1 MLTARTITPEHLK
14 SISEMNDRL
23 IGEVLDN
30 VARADKLF
38 REEVVALASDLT
50 LRGIL
55 REYAYREIPQ
65 GWFNPESLPEHA
77 SPNDELEELDFKIKN
92 RKRVIDEGLG
102 HLFGEAIRPL
112 QDTMPALYGELTA
125 MIREA
130 DAVFKSRRKDSWSEA
145 KLYSAALERNIRER
159 IEELTAPAPLF
170 IGNMW

>member
-1 MLTARTITPEHLK
+1 MLTARKITPERLK
-14 SISEMNDRL
+14 HISEMKYQL
-23 IGEVLDN
+23 IGDVLDN

-55 REYAYREIPQ
+55 RECAYREAQQ

-77 SPNDELEELDFKIKN
+77 SPNEALEELDFKIKN

-112 QDTMPALYGELTA
+112 QDTMPGLYGELNA
-125 MIREA
+125 MIREVEVA
-130 DAVFKSRRKDSWSEA
+130 FKSRRKDSWSEA
-145 KLYSAALERNIRER
+145 KLHSAALERNIRER
-159 IEELTAPAPLF
+159 LEPLTSQPRHL
-170 IGNMW
+170 

>member
-14 SISEMNDRL
+14 SVSEMNDRL

-55 REYAYREIPQ
+55 RERVYQEMSQ

-77 SPNDELEELDFKIKN
+77 SPNDELEELEFKIKN

-102 HLFGEAIRPL
+102 HLFSEAIRPL
-112 QDTMPALYGELTA
+112 QDTMPGLHGELLAKIKESET
-125 MIREA
+125 E
-130 DAVFKSRRKDSWSEA
+130 FKSRRNDSWSEA

-159 IEELTAPAPLF
+159 LEALTSQPRHL
-170 IGNMW
+170 

>member
-50 LRGIL
+50 LRSVL

-77 SPNDELEELDFKIKN
+77 SPNDELEELEFKIKN
-92 RKRVIDEGLG
+92 RERVVEEG
-102 HLFGEAIRPL
+102 
-112 QDTMPALYGELTA
+112 
-125 MIREA
+125 
-130 DAVFKSRRKDSWSEA
+130 
-145 KLYSAALERNIRER
+145 
-159 IEELTAPAPLF
+159 
-170 IGNMW
+170 